1 MHLVDVRISF
11 NDPKV
16 GKNISLSRCHQK
28 NLLEIGL
35 VDGSLT
41 VAVVLMEDAV
51 LLQTLIKQ

>member
-1 MHLVDVRISF
+1 MHLVDVQISF

-16 GKNISLSRCHQK
+16 GKNISLSRCNQK

>member
-16 GKNISLSRCHQK
+16 GKNISLSRCNQK

-35 VDGSLT
+35 VDSSLT